1 MNADSPLRR
10 LLPLALAAG
19 LLYVASLAVTRLPCW
34 GLFALLVPVAWL
46 LWAYWAGNALFARRL
61 WLTGVTRTQSGLRRW
76 LVRGWLV
83 QALATVPALLFAAVL
98 LALAALLGPEH
109 WLLLALDV
117 LLLSLAIGPLQRWLG
132 TQVQADKVGT
142 VARRWP
148 LMLLNLA
155 LLGVTFLLLDFAVLG
170 GPDSRGQAWH
180 VVAEAAFRDASA
192 AATCPAAGWGLGALA
207 AVDALA
213 WHASLLVIPS
223 LPEPV
228 LRLAAWGLVLLQ
240 AGVFAWLF
248 TSLLLG
254 ALALVEQRR
263 AATAGDGPGVSSTV
277 STAFI
282 YTILVLALPY
292 LYAAHKLRQFD
303 PASLAE
309 QAQAV
314 VAWTNPCRADPAL
327 AALSDELDARL
338 GAARTD
344 ALASAD
350 AAIETAL
357 DDFFARA
364 EHGVDAYL
372 DWYFTVVGEYQR
384 LAAVAVGDMGAF
396 MAAQLDQRLFA
407 DTGFET
413 WLDATFATLDADAD
427 ARLAGL
433 AGSLGARLGSAAEQ
447 NDCTVELLGP
457 AGLAGA
463 FADPAAL
470 GRDLGRAGDRRRGG
484 RADGQAGLEAG
495 GRRCRRQ
502 ARRQAELQDR
512 GSAGRQGGGEEGRRL
527 RGFRARCDGVVRAER
542 ALGCAL
548 RHRRRRRRLA
558 RRGQGDDRDRRGA
571 LSRRDARGPARGAR
585 RAARGTRG
593 AAPHAPGGV
602 NRCAARRPRGTA
614 RAALCAG
621 AGVRSPAVDWG
632 ELANPSSSMACGAGE
647 AGFRGGAGR
656 PGAEGRRPAGRPV
669 AGGGHPPAPCRGR
682 AGGAGGVAP
691 AGSGSHAGGTGV

>member
-1 MNADSPLRR
+1 M
-10 LLPLALAAG
+10 
-19 LLYVASLAVTRLPCW
+19 
-34 GLFALLVPVAWL
+34 PVAWL

-98 LALAALLGPEH
+98 LALAALLNPEH

-132 TQVQADKVGT
+132 TQVQADKVST
-142 VARRWP
+142 VVRRWP
-148 LMLLNLA
+148 LLLLNLA

-180 VVAEAAFRDASA
+180 IVAEAAFRHASA
-192 AATCPAAGWGLGALA
+192 AASCTAAGWGLGALA
-207 AVDALA
+207 AIDALA

-223 LPEPV
+223 LPKPV

-263 AATAGDGPGVSSTV
+263 AATAGEVPGVNATM
-277 STAFI
+277 STASI

-303 PASLAE
+303 PASLAGP
-309 QAQAV
+309 AQTV

-327 AALSDELDARL
+327 AALSDELDAQL

-350 AAIETAL
+350 AAIATAL

-364 EHGVDAYL
+364 EAGVDAYL

-433 AGSLGARLGSAAEQ
+433 ADSLGARLGSAAEQ
-447 NDCTVELLGP
+447 NDSRWNFWAP
-457 AGLAGA
+457 
-463 FADPAAL
+463 P
-470 GRDLGRAGDRRRGG
+470 
-484 RADGQAGLEAG
+484 
-495 GRRCRRQ
+495 
-502 ARRQAELQDR
+502 
-512 GSAGRQGGGEEGRRL
+512 GSAAPSVTRRL
-527 RGFRARCDGVVRAER
+527 SVAI
-542 ALGCAL
+542 
-548 RHRRRRRRLA
+548 
-558 RRGQGDDRDRRGA
+558 
-571 LSRRDARGPARGAR
+571 S
-585 RAARGTRG
+585 
-593 AAPHAPGGV
+593 AAPEP
-602 NRCAARRPRGTA
+602 RPR
-614 RAALCAG
+614 R
-621 AGVRSPAVDWG
+621 VP
-632 ELANPSSSMACGAGE
+632 
-647 AGFRGGAGR
+647 
-656 PGAEGRRPAGRPV
+656 RRER
-669 AGGGHPPAPCRGR
+669 
-682 AGGAGGVAP
+682 
-691 AGSGSHAGGTGV
+691 